1 MELAVYNIK
10 GKETKKIKLD
20 DTVFGIDPNDHA
32 MYLDAKQHLANRRQG
47 THKAKERGEIKGSTR
62 KLRKQKGSGAARV
75 GSIKSP
81 IFRGGGRIFGPRP
94 RTYGFKLNKKVKDLA
109 RKSAL
114 SYKVKGESLKVV
126 EDFSFETPRTK
137 NYIEF
142 LNNLKANDQRTLMV
156 VGSDENKSI
165 YLSSRNLQKAKVVSA
180 SDIST
185 YDIMNAKTVFIA
197 EGAVESIQNLLK

>member
-1 MELAVYNIK
+1 MELAVYNSK
-10 GKETKKIKLD
+10 GKETKKINLD
-20 DTVFGIDPNDHA
+20 DAVFGIDPNDHA

-47 THKAKERGEIKGSTR
+47 THKSKERGEIKGSTR

-81 IFRGGGRIFGPRP
+81 IFRGGGRILGPRP

-126 EDFSFETPRTK
+126 EDFNFETARTK

-142 LNNLKANDQRTLMV
+142 LNNLKAADQRTLMV
-156 VGSDENKSI
+156 IGSDENKAV

-180 SDIST
+180 ADIST

-197 EGAVESIQNLLK
+197 ESAIESIQNQLK